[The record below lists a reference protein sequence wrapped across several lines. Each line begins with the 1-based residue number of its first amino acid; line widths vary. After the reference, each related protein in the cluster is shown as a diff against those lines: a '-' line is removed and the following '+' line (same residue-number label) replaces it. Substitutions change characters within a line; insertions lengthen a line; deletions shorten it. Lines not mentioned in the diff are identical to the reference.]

1 MGRPPSPAKD
11 GVKKGPWDAEEDKK
25 LVDFIAKH
33 GPGCWIS
40 LPKLAGLNRCGKSC
54 RLRWINYL
62 RPDLKRGNFTA
73 EEEQKILRLHEIL
86 GNKWSA
92 IAMQLPG
99 RTDNEIKNY
108 WNTHLKKRLIR
119 MGYDPMTHEPRTDL
133 MACLTI
139 LAMSTNGL
147 NDLLNRTPLDVNA
160 VKLDYLKQMFQSTD
174 AAAPNL
180 VSSIS
185 APLLEG
191 SPILNSLPQL
201 ENQEAAFSLGA
212 TTTSGHLLQPLHH
225 SITTALSASPTDLQL
240 DPQPTFPPSFESMLF
255 EGTEAAQS
263 CGFFQWDDP
272 AENISDPWGFE
283 SASEFVPSFTTQTD
297 TPASNPVDVTSCSRI
312 HCGDGTS
319 GRYSPWTEILFDHP
333 IIQ

>member
-1 MGRPPSPAKD
+1 MGRPPSSAKD

-25 LVDFIAKH
+25 LVDFISKH

-62 RPDLKRGNFTA
+62 RPDIKRGNFTA
-73 EEEQKILRLHEIL
+73 EEEQQILRLHAIL

-133 MACLTI
+133 MACLRI
-139 LAMSTNGL
+139 LAMSNNGL
-147 NDLLNRTPLDVNA
+147 NDLLNHNPLDVNA
-160 VKLDYLKQMFQSTD
+160 VKLDYLKQILQSTD
-174 AAAPNL
+174 AGAPNL

-185 APLLEG
+185 TPLLKG
-191 SPILNSLPQL
+191 SPLLNSLPQL
-201 ENQEAAFSLGA
+201 ENQQASFSMGA
-212 TTTSGHLLQPLHH
+212 TSNLHLQPLHH
-225 SITTALSASPTDLQL
+225 PITTALSASPMDLQI
-240 DPQPTFPPSFESMLF
+240 DPQATFPPSLDSMPF
-255 EGTEAAQS
+255 DGTAAGLS
-263 CGFFQWDDP
+263 CGFFQGDNLV
-272 AENISDPWGFE
+272 ENISAAWDFE
-283 SASEFVPSFTTQTD
+283 SASDFVPSFISDAD
-297 TPASNPVDVTSCSRI
+297 TPVSNPGDVRSSSSL
-312 HCGDGTS
+312 HCGGGAS
-319 GRYSPWTEILFDHP
+319 GRSSPWTEILFDHS